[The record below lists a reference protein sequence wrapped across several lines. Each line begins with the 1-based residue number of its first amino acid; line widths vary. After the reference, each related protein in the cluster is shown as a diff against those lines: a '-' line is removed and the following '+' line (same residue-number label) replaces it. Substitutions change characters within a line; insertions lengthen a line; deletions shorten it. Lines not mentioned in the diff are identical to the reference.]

1 MSKRPLR
8 IGLSARIY
16 HPQPG
21 ATGICSRNRCNTL
34 NSRSPT
40 G

>member
-1 MSKRPLR
+1 MSRRPLR

-21 ATGICSRNRCNTL
+21 ATGLQSKSPCNTL
-34 NSRSPT
+34 NSR
-40 G
+40 

>member
-1 MSKRPLR
+1 MTKRPLR

-21 ATGICSRNRCNTL
+21 AIGLRLTRRRL
-34 NSRSPT
+34 LK
-40 G
+40 